1 VSSDLGATGY
11 GFGND
16 DDDENDT
23 ATQYKQ
29 QQRDGGART
38 WNMKAMFVTEL
49 VSQVDRSGLN
59 CLGSENFEPYGEP
72 NNSDM
77 SVTPVVHDV
86 ESASWSLL
94 ATNAFRPARLRLVY
108 VTPPTVNEAP
118 TATPGHFTVPA
129 QLGTVTPHCGVFDF
143 EREPNLSNPGGLF
156 RICWTHHVL
165 TS

>member
-49 VSQVDRSGLN
+49 VSQI
-59 CLGSENFEPYGEP
+59 
-72 NNSDM
+72 
-77 SVTPVVHDV
+77 
-86 ESASWSLL
+86 WI
-94 ATNAFRPARLRLVY
+94 
-108 VTPPTVNEAP
+108 
-118 TATPGHFTVPA
+118 PG
-129 QLGTVTPHCGVFDF
+129 
-143 EREPNLSNPGGLF
+143 
-156 RICWTHHVL
+156 
-165 TS
+165 